1 MIKVGLVGLGRIAD
15 LHYPGYA
22 GNPDAQVFA
31 VCDVNEPVAL
41 QRKAEWGAARHY
53 TDFARLLADPEIDAV
68 EILTPTML
76 HPAMTIQALA
86 AGKHVAVQ
94 KPMANT
100 LADADRMIAAA
111 RKAGKVLKIS
121 DNYCFYPPALLA
133 KRLIEAGEIGM
144 PSNIRIKLLSG
155 VGGWEVPAE
164 AWAWRVSEGRQ
175 GRGLQTFDH
184 GHHLWATAWFLLG
197 EVEKVAAWIDTLDG
211 IIDSPAA
218 IMWKHAGR
226 PLYGTCEYSHAVE
239 LTVPS
244 DYYANDEWIE
254 ITGSRGVIVIHRC
267 TGKICTGPAVSLFNG
282 AWHTYA
288 VAEDDWAE
296 GFKGSTHNFIK
307 AIQGREAP
315 LLSGEQGRYILKFD
329 LAIQRAN
336 RLRREVCLDE
346 LDATL
351 PWAYALRQKARHTVA
366 RIDIAAILERLGLAA
381 DTAPYAQQAQ
391 ALTAALLE
399 KFDPAAVQDWQTIM
413 GLRLLPD
420 GTTPEMRFTITV
432 HDGRAEIHAG
442 ALPDGAV
449 FTITAPAGVWAAIL
463 LGKKR
468 VETAFIQGKLKIDGK
483 SDEALKLKAAFQL

>member
-1 MIKVGLVGLGRIAD
+1 MIRVGLVGLGRIAD
-15 LHYPGYA
+15 LHYPGYV
-22 GNPDAQVFA
+22 GSPDAQVFA
-31 VCDVNEPVAL
+31 VCDVNEQVAL
-41 QRKAEWGAARHY
+41 KRQAEWGAARYY
-53 TDFARLLADPEIDAV
+53 TDFERLLADREIEAV

-76 HPAMTIQALA
+76 HPEMAIKALE

-111 RKAGKVLKIS
+111 RKAGKVLKVS
-121 DNYCFYPPALLA
+121 DNYCFYPPTVLA
-133 KRLIEAGEIGM
+133 KRMIEAGEIGA

-197 EVEKVAAWIDTLDG
+197 EVEQVTAWIDSLDG
-211 IIDSPAA
+211 IVDSPAA
-218 IMWKHAGR
+218 IMWKHAGK
-226 PLYGTCEYSHAVE
+226 PVYGTCEYSHAVE
-239 LTVPS
+239 LIVPS

-267 TGKICTGPAVSLFNG
+267 TGKVCAGPAVSLFNG
-282 AWHTYA
+282 AWQTYE
-288 VAEDDWAE
+288 VAEDDWVE
-296 GFKGSTHNFIK
+296 GFKGSTRNFIQ
-307 AIQGREAP
+307 AIQGKEAP

-346 LDATL
+346 LDAAL
-351 PWAYALRQKARHTVA
+351 PWAYALGRKIRQTAS
-366 RIDIAAILERLGLAA
+366 RIDVPALLERLGLMG
-381 DTAPYAQQAQ
+381 DTTQYAPQAQ
-391 ALTAALLE
+391 TLTKALLE
-399 KFDPAAVQDWQTIM
+399 KFDPEAVKDWQTVM

-420 GTTPEMRFTITV
+420 GACPEMRFAIEV
-432 HDGRAEIHAG
+432 HDGRAEIRAG
-442 ALPDGAV
+442 DLPADPV
-449 FTITAPAGVWAAIL
+449 FTVTAPAGIWAAIL

-468 VETAFIQGKLKIDGK
+468 VETAFIQGKFKIDGK
-483 SDEALKLKAAFQL
+483 SDEALKLKAAFKL